1 MHFLTSVVNQ
11 SSDNY
16 WTRFLVN
23 IFSSRL
29 ELKTSPPAF
38 IFAKCGHWSNHSF
51 LFQVLVISWIYAL
64 CRKKLHFN
72 RIEFQ
77 TNNNVNWLGDKIWQ
91 TENSKEKKPKRT
103 FRFALPKNSKLC
115 LLWDCGCSSACSSFL
130 LSVRWYFAHIF
141 PYCYSLLQLNF
152 FLFLFR
158 IKVFRWNRKF
168 PIDFDSFFCGF
179 THFRTENQSKSNR
192 KDKYMLVFY
201 SSMKSLHTQR
211 SK

>member
-1 MHFLTSVVNQ
+1 MGKAWWQESAKNMISFTEMQNVQISGRNIICGHFLTSVVNQ

-91 TENSKEKKPKRT
+91 TENSKEKQPKRT

-115 LLWDCGCSSACSSFL
+115 LLWDCGCSSACSSFFISAL
-130 LSVRWYFAHIF
+130 IF
-141 PYCYSLLQLNF
+141 CAYISLLLFIASTQF
-152 FLFLFR
+152 FPLS
-158 IKVFRWNRKF
+158 ISYQ
-168 PIDFDSFFCGF
+168 SF
-179 THFRTENQSKSNR
+179 
-192 KDKYMLVFY
+192 
-201 SSMKSLHTQR
+201 SLA
-211 SK
+211 